1 MSVQWCARVS
11 PTCLQVERET
21 RLGDVRR
28 IALGPDSPDRPTV
41 YLIVRYRR
49 HLGVLG
55 RATSVH
61 GQPAGLSETTLGAA
75 TAHAREDGVGGAVD
89 EKRR

>member
-1 MSVQWCARVS
+1 MSRAASPTSSRLLGPRSQTVRVRVCERVL

-41 YLIVRYRR
+41 YLILR
-49 HLGVLG
+49 
-55 RATSVH
+55 
-61 GQPAGLSETTLGAA
+61 
-75 TAHAREDGVGGAVD
+75 
-89 EKRR
+89 